1 MDSKLSNTDREKA
14 VLVGVI
20 INDDDDS
27 ESMEELKELAKTAG
41 ADVVGIMTQV
51 RTNIDRNSYIGKG
64 KLIEL
69 KQFVDNMDID
79 LVIINDELS
88 GSQLKNIE
96 ETINRKVIDR
106 TSLILDIFAGRAK
119 SSEGILQVELAQ
131 LKYRLPRLQGLG
143 NDLSRLGGGIG
154 TRGPGE
160 TKLETDRRY
169 IRERIKTI
177 ERKLEDLKRH
187 RELLRER
194 RRKNE
199 VPVVAIVGYTNAGK
213 STLMNALTDSSVY
226 VEDKLFA
233 TLDPTARKLDLP
245 SGREA
250 ILIDTVGFIRKLP
263 HDLVEAFKSTLEE
276 SKYADVLL
284 HVIDITSKDIKHK
297 IEVVENVLRDLE
309 AIDKPIIK
317 VYNKSDL
324 LEQMPVNK
332 DNEIYISAKEMLGI
346 DELLKAIDNVAYK
359 DLFVLDFYFPYA
371 KNKEYLFLKR
381 NSKILKEE
389 YDEKGIK
396 IKAQVSAVEKNILR
410 DFIIF

>member
-1 MDSKLSNTDREKA
+1 MDNKIDDSREKA

-20 INDDDDS
+20 INDDDN
-27 ESMEELKELAKTAG
+27 ESMDELKELAETAG
-41 ADVVGIMTQV
+41 AEVVGIMTQSRSNV
-51 RTNIDRNSYIGKG
+51 DRTSYIGKG

-79 LVIINDELS
+79 LVIANDELS
-88 GSQLKNIE
+88 GNQIKNIE
-96 ETINRKVIDR
+96 EAINRKVIDR
-106 TSLILDIFAGRAK
+106 TSLILDIFAKRAK
-119 SSEGILQVELAQ
+119 SAEGMLQVELAQ

-169 IRERIKTI
+169 IRERIKAI
-177 ERKLEDLKRH
+177 EGKLGDLRKH
-187 RELLRER
+187 RELLRGR
-194 RRKNE
+194 RRKNKI
-199 VPVVAIVGYTNAGK
+199 PVVAIVGYTNAGK

-233 TLDPTARKLDLP
+233 TLDPTARKLELP
-245 SGREA
+245 SGRDV

-263 HDLVEAFKSTLEE
+263 HDLVESFKSTLEE

-309 AIDKPIIK
+309 AIDKPIIN

-324 LEQMPVNK
+324 LEYMPVNK
-332 DNEIYISAKEMLGI
+332 DNEIYISAKEMIGI

-359 DLFVLDFYFPYA
+359 DLFVLDFYFPYN
-371 KNKEYLFLKR
+371 KNREYLFLKR

-396 IKAQVSAVEKNILR
+396 IKAQVGAAEKNILR
-410 DFIIF
+410 DFIIS

>member
-1 MDSKLSNTDREKA
+1 MDNKIDDSREKA

-20 INDDDDS
+20 INDDDN
-27 ESMEELKELAKTAG
+27 ESMDELKELAETAG
-41 ADVVGIMTQV
+41 AEVVGIMTQS
-51 RTNIDRNSYIGKG
+51 RSNIDRTSYIGKG

-79 LVIINDELS
+79 LVIANDELS
-88 GSQLKNIE
+88 GSQIKNIE
-96 ETINRKVIDR
+96 EAIDRKVIDR
-106 TSLILDIFAGRAK
+106 TSLILDIFAKRAK
-119 SSEGILQVELAQ
+119 SAEGMLQVELAQ
-131 LKYRLPRLQGLG
+131 LRYRLPRLQGLG

-177 ERKLEDLKRH
+177 ERKLEDMKRH
-187 RELLRER
+187 RELLRGR
-194 RRKNE
+194 RRKNKI
-199 VPVVAIVGYTNAGK
+199 PVVAIVGYTNAGK

-233 TLDPTARKLDLP
+233 TLDPTARKLELP
-245 SGREA
+245 SGRDV

-309 AIDKPIIK
+309 AIDKPIIN

-324 LEQMPVNK
+324 LEKMPVNK
-332 DNEIYISAKEMLGI
+332 DNEIYISAKEMIGI

-359 DLFVLDFYFPYA
+359 DLFVLDFYFPYN
-371 KNKEYLFLKR
+371 KNREYLFLKR

-396 IKAQVSAVEKNILR
+396 IKAQVGAAEKNILR
-410 DFIIF
+410 DFIIS

>member
-1 MDSKLSNTDREKA
+1 MDNKIDDSREKA

-20 INDDDDS
+20 INDDDN
-27 ESMEELKELAKTAG
+27 ESMDELKELAETAG
-41 ADVVGIMTQV
+41 AEVVGVMTQS
-51 RTNIDRNSYIGKG
+51 RTNIDRTSYIGKG
-64 KLIEL
+64 KLMEL
-69 KQFVDNMDID
+69 KEFVDNMDID
-79 LVIINDELS
+79 LVIANDELS
-88 GSQLKNIE
+88 GSQIKNIE
-96 ETINRKVIDR
+96 EAIDRKVIDR
-106 TSLILDIFAGRAK
+106 TSLILDIFAKRAK
-119 SSEGILQVELAQ
+119 SAEGMLQVELAQ

-169 IRERIKTI
+169 IRERIKAI
-177 ERKLEDLKRH
+177 EGKLEDLKRH
-187 RELLRER
+187 RELLRGR
-194 RRKNE
+194 RRKNKI
-199 VPVVAIVGYTNAGK
+199 PVVAIVGYTNAGK

-233 TLDPTARKLDLP
+233 TLDPTARKLELP
-245 SGREA
+245 SGRDV

-263 HDLVEAFKSTLEE
+263 HDLVESFKSTLEE

-309 AIDKPIIK
+309 AIDKPIIN

-324 LEQMPVNK
+324 LEYMPVNK
-332 DNEIYISAKEMLGI
+332 DNEIYISAKEMIGI

-359 DLFVLDFYFPYA
+359 DLFVLDFYFPYN
-371 KNKEYLFLKR
+371 KNREYLFLKR

-396 IKAQVSAVEKNILR
+396 IKAQVGAAEKNILR
-410 DFIIF
+410 DFIIS

>member
-1 MDSKLSNTDREKA
+1 MDNKINDSKEKA

-20 INDDDDS
+20 INDDDK
-27 ESMEELKELAKTAG
+27 ESIEELEELAKTAG
-41 ADVVGIMTQV
+41 AEVVGIMTQS
-51 RTNIDRNSYIGKG
+51 RSNIDRTSYIGKG

-79 LVIINDELS
+79 LVIANDELS
-88 GSQLKNIE
+88 GSQIKNIE
-96 ETINRKVIDR
+96 EAIDRKVIDR
-106 TSLILDIFAGRAK
+106 TSLILDIFAKRAK
-119 SSEGILQVELAQ
+119 SAEGMLQVELAQ

-187 RELLRER
+187 RELLRSR
-194 RRKNE
+194 RRKNKI
-199 VPVVAIVGYTNAGK
+199 PVVAIVGYTNAGK

-233 TLDPTARKLDLP
+233 TLDPTARKLELP
-245 SGREA
+245 SGRDV

-309 AIDKPIIK
+309 AIDKPIIN

-324 LEQMPVNK
+324 LEKMPVNK

-346 DELLKAIDNVAYK
+346 DELLKAIDNVVYK
-359 DLFVLDFYFPYA
+359 DLFVLDFYFPYN
-371 KNKEYLFLKR
+371 KNREYLFLKT

-396 IKAQVSAVEKNILR
+396 IKAQVGAAEKNILR

>member
-1 MDSKLSNTDREKA
+1 MDNKINDSKEKA
-14 VLVGVI
+14 VLVGVLI
-20 INDDDDS
+20 DDDDR
-27 ESMEELKELAKTAG
+27 ESIEELEELANTAG
-41 ADVVGIMTQV
+41 AEVVGIMTQSRSNV
-51 RTNIDRNSYIGKG
+51 DRTSYIGKG

-79 LVIINDELS
+79 LVIANDELS
-88 GSQLKNIE
+88 GSQIKNIE
-96 ETINRKVIDR
+96 EAIDRKVIDR
-106 TSLILDIFAGRAK
+106 TSLILDIFAKRAK
-119 SSEGILQVELAQ
+119 SAEGMLQVELAQ

-187 RELLRER
+187 RELLRGR
-194 RRKNE
+194 RRKNKI
-199 VPVVAIVGYTNAGK
+199 PVVAIVGYTNAGK

-233 TLDPTARKLDLP
+233 TLDPTARKLELP
-245 SGREA
+245 SGRDV

-276 SKYADVLL
+276 LKYADVLL
-284 HVIDITSKDIKHK
+284 HVIDISAKDVMHK
-297 IEVVENVLRDLE
+297 IGVVESVLKDLDV
-309 AIDKPIIK
+309 IDKPKIN

-324 LEQMPVNK
+324 LDKIPENK
-332 DNEIYISAKEMLGI
+332 GDNVYISAKERIGI
-346 DELLKAIDNVAYK
+346 DELLKTIDRFAYS
-359 DLFVLDFYFPYA
+359 DLSVLDFYFAYA
-371 KNKEYLFLKR
+371 NNDEYLFLKK

-396 IKAQVSAVEKNILR
+396 IRAQVSAMEKNVLR
-410 DFIIF
+410 DFIIS

>member
-1 MDSKLSNTDREKA
+1 MDNKIDDSREKA

-20 INDDDDS
+20 INDDDN
-27 ESMEELKELAKTAG
+27 ESMDELKELAETAG
-41 ADVVGIMTQV
+41 AEVVGIMTQSRSNV
-51 RTNIDRNSYIGKG
+51 DRNSYIGKG
-64 KLIEL
+64 KLSEL

-88 GSQLKNIE
+88 GSQIKNIE
-96 ETINRKVIDR
+96 EAIDRKVIDR
-106 TSLILDIFAGRAK
+106 TSLILDIFAKRAK
-119 SSEGILQVELAQ
+119 SAEGMLQVELAQ
-131 LKYRLPRLQGLG
+131 LRYRLPRLQGLG

-177 ERKLEDLKRH
+177 ERKLEDMKRH
-187 RELLRER
+187 RELLRGR
-194 RRKNE
+194 RRKNKI
-199 VPVVAIVGYTNAGK
+199 PVVAIVGYTNAGK

-233 TLDPTARKLDLP
+233 TLDPTARKLELP
-245 SGREA
+245 SGRDV

-309 AIDKPIIK
+309 AIDKPIIN

-324 LEQMPVNK
+324 LEKMPVNK
-332 DNEIYISAKEMLGI
+332 DNEIYISAKEMIGI

-359 DLFVLDFYFPYA
+359 DLFVLDFYFPYN
-371 KNKEYLFLKR
+371 KNREYLFLKR

-396 IKAQVSAVEKNILR
+396 IKAQVGAAEKNILR
-410 DFIIF
+410 DFIIS

>member
-1 MDSKLSNTDREKA
+1 MDNKIDDSREKA

-20 INDDDDS
+20 INDDDN
-27 ESMEELKELAKTAG
+27 ESMDELKELAETAG
-41 ADVVGIMTQV
+41 AEVVGIMTQSRSSV
-51 RTNIDRNSYIGKG
+51 DRNSYIGKG
-64 KLIEL
+64 KLSEL

-88 GSQLKNIE
+88 GSQIKNIE
-96 ETINRKVIDR
+96 DIVNQKVIDR
-106 TSLILDIFAGRAK
+106 TSLILDIFAKRAK
-119 SSEGILQVELAQ
+119 SAEGMLQVELAQ

-169 IRERIKTI
+169 IRERIKAI
-177 ERKLEDLKRH
+177 EGKLEDLKKH
-187 RELLRER
+187 RELLRGR

-199 VPVVAIVGYTNAGK
+199 IPVVAIVGYTNAGK

-309 AIDKPIIK
+309 AIDKPIIN

-332 DNEIYISAKEMLGI
+332 IMKFTFQQ
-346 DELLKAIDNVAYK
+346 KK
-359 DLFVLDFYFPYA
+359 
-371 KNKEYLFLKR
+371 
-381 NSKILKEE
+381 
-389 YDEKGIK
+389 
-396 IKAQVSAVEKNILR
+396 
-410 DFIIF
+410 